1 MTSEEYVKMQGLW
14 IKATGVKEGTRVKV
28 MREAK
33 DYESGWNAV
42 WANEMRQAVGS
53 VYRVCGFRGP
63 FGVRLED
70 VEGTICFNFP
80 FFILEPAE
88 KPKPEKYQFKPF
100 EQVLVRDEGSGVW
113 YANIFGRMRGDGGV
127 AFECV
132 SYAWNQCIPYAG
144 HEHLLG
150 TADEPEDWAK
160 YYEKE

>member
-1 MTSEEYVKMQGLW
+1 MTSEEYVKLQDVWL
-14 IKATGVKEGTRVKV
+14 KATDIKKGDWVKV
-28 MREAK
+28 TRKA
-33 DYESGWNAV
+33 DSHESGWNAV
-42 WANEMRQAVGS
+42 WVNEMWQAVGS

-88 KPKPEKYQFKPF
+88 APKPEKYQFKPF
-100 EQVLVRDEGSGVW
+100 EQVLVRDTDDSFWRIEF
-113 YANIFGRMRGDGGV
+113 FGGGNKSDEYG
-127 AFECV
+127 FKCLYT
-132 SYAWNQCIPYAG
+132 SWNQCIPYAG